1 MMRNALF
8 FCAVLIFALGT
19 ATAFAATDV
28 TGDWTAT
35 MSGPNGEMQLT
46 FHFKQDGDK
55 LTGDVGSPMGG
66 DPMEISNGKVDG
78 NKISFE
84 VSFNGN
90 TISHEGT
97 VNGDE
102 IKLSAK
108 PEGGQNPESM
118 EMTLKR
124 AK

>member
-1 MMRNALF
+1 MKKFLCL
-8 FCAVLIFALGT
+8 CAVLMLALGT
-19 ATAFAATDV
+19 ANAFAPADV
-28 TGDWTAT
+28 TGDWTAQ

-46 FHFKQDGDK
+46 FHFKQEADK
-55 LTGDVGSPMGG
+55 LTGNVGSSMGG
-66 DPMEISNGKVDG
+66 DPIEISNGKVDG
-78 NKISFE
+78 DKISFD

-97 VNGDE
+97 VSADE
-102 IKLSAK
+102 IKLTTKS
-108 PEGGQNPESM
+108 EGGQMPDGM